1 MKNSLPKICLTSAC
15 GSCARN
21 WANADIYCMALKQF
35 KPLHWLY
42 NLLHYRQ
49 LKHNRE
55 AYKQYKINKPLV
67 ASISSKDFPD
77 KESQAWLDRGD
88 SAILA
93 REKSAFHSFSPAIQE
108 QILQWS
114 NNGYMILDHFFDD
127 RVIDSVNTEID
138 RLTTS
143 GKLQFT
149 NGNKLMFANKKSQLI
164 RSVANDERLTKLLSF
179 LLGKEVVA
187 FQTINFI
194 EGSQQRAHSDSI
206 HMTTYPLGYLVA
218 AWIAL
223 EDVHHENGP
232 LFYYPGS
239 HQLPYLLN
247 QDFNHGET
255 LLTLGKKK
263 YTDYEDVL
271 EDLVQ
276 QKGYQPR
283 EFHAK
288 KGDVLIWHANLVH
301 GGAPIISQGST
312 RKSMVVHYYAK
323 DVIKYHEI
331 TERPSLMEI

>member
-1 MKNSLPKICLTSAC
+1 
-15 GSCARN
+15 
-21 WANADIYCMALKQF
+21 MALKQF
-35 KPLHWLY
+35 KPIHWLY

-49 LKHNRE
+49 LKHNRD
-55 AYKQYKINKPLV
+55 AYKRYNIQRPLV

-77 KESQAWLDRGD
+77 KESQAWLDKGD

-93 REKSAFHSFSPAIQE
+93 PQKTGFNSFSPAVQQQVAE
-108 QILQWS
+108 WS
-114 NNGYMILDHFFDD
+114 TKGYMILENFFDGS
-127 RVIDSVNTEID
+127 VIDTINTEID
-138 RLTTS
+138 SLMKSRQ
-143 GKLQFT
+143 LQFT
-149 NGNKLMFANKKSQLI
+149 NGNKLMFANKKSKLI
-164 RSVANDERLTKLLSF
+164 HAVANDERLKDLLSF
-179 LLGKEVVA
+179 ILDKEVTA

-206 HMTTYPLGYLVA
+206 HMTTYPLGYLIA

-239 HQLPYLLN
+239 HKLPYLLN
-247 QDFNHGET
+247 QDFNEGET
-255 LLTLGKKK
+255 KLTLGKKK

-271 EDLVQ
+271 EDLVNQ
-276 QKGYQPR
+276 NGYQSQ

-301 GGAPIISQGST
+301 GGAPIIAKGAT

-331 TERPSLMEI
+331 TERPSLLKE